1 MMAVVKKLLQE
12 QAKRRC
18 VMNRQKGKESR
29 AIAVNALAA
38 ALVCIGTMAIQIPIP
53 LGYMHLGNA
62 CILLMA
68 AMFGPVTG
76 MLAGGIGSA
85 MADLLTGY
93 TQWVLPTLLIKC
105 AMGFAAGSLA
115 RENGHSL
122 QMASPRTFL
131 ASISGTAVMV
141 FGYTAAGAVMNGSIY
156 TGLLQVPGLTVE
168 GILGIAVFYAA
179 GIALRRAHV
188 LRILPHGNTDRKGM
202 I

>member
-1 MMAVVKKLLQE
+1 
-12 QAKRRC
+12 
-18 VMNRQKGKESR
+18 MNRQKGKESR

-105 AMGFAAGSLA
+105 AMGFVLWRGK
-115 RENGHSL
+115 
-122 QMASPRTFL
+122 T
-131 ASISGTAVMV
+131 GTACRW
-141 FGYTAAGAVMNGSIY
+141 
-156 TGLLQVPGLTVE
+156 LLPGLFSPQFRERLLWCSV
-168 GILGIAVFYAA
+168 I
-179 GIALRRAHV
+179 R
-188 LRILPHGNTDRKGM
+188 LPEQS
-202 I
+202 

>member
-1 MMAVVKKLLQE
+1 
-12 QAKRRC
+12 
-18 VMNRQKGKESR
+18 MNRQKGKESR

-105 AMGFAAGSLA
+105 AMGFVSGAGKRAQPADGFSQDFSRLNFG
-115 RENGHSL
+115 NGCYGVRLYGCRSSHERQHL
-122 QMASPRTFL
+122 YGTF
-131 ASISGTAVMV
+131 
-141 FGYTAAGAVMNGSIY
+141 AGA
-156 TGLLQVPGLTVE
+156 
-168 GILGIAVFYAA
+168 
-179 GIALRRAHV
+179 R
-188 LRILPHGNTDRKGM
+188 TDR
-202 I
+202 